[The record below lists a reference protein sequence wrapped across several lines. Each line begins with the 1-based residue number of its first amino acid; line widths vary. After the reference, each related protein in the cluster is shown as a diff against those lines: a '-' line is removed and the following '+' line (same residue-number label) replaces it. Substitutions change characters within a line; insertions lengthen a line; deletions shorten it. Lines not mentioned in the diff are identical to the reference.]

1 MCDNSVRPL
10 LVPLSKYAASD
21 ETQERPSLFLTT
33 WRLAHTPWWIDRFC
47 SIVML
52 INLNTW
58 NFSSIQETF
67 ILGIINSGYTLHAFE
82 ERPLFVSSISTED
95 IISIEDTVLVLQKIA
110 ACFVQILIKFCVYTD
125 INKIQ
130 NRYYFKRF

>member
-1 MCDNSVRPL
+1 VCDNSVPS
-10 LVPLSKYAASD
+10 VTSAA
-21 ETQERPSLFLTT
+21 EQIRCERWDSRKTFSFLNNLMIRAYSMVESTV
-33 WRLAHTPWWIDRFC
+33 

-58 NFSSIQETF
+58 NFSSIQEIF
-67 ILGIINSGYTLHAFE
+67 ILGIINSGCTLHAFE
-82 ERPLFVSSISTED
+82 ERPLFISSISTED

-130 NRYYFKRF
+130 SRHYFKRF